1 MSRTNVAT
9 RTYNHAGGV
18 SGQVSA
24 VGELRR
30 TILSCFLWEDCYYE
44 NGQTTAQRIAELVGK
59 VSPVE
64 AFDVAVEAAVVHNL
78 RHVPLLIVR
87 ELARTVS
94 SRPHASAYVE
104 QALAE
109 VIRRPDSLT
118 EFLSLYWQDGRCP
131 LAASVKRG
139 LARAFQKF
147 NAYSL
152 AKYNRDTPIKL
163 RDVMFLVHPKPV
175 DESQAEAFSKLAA
188 GTLESPDT
196 WEVALSNGANK
207 TETFTRLIEEGNLGY
222 LALLRNLRG
231 MMAAGVNQSLVEDAI
246 LARQNGADRVLPF
259 RYIAAARAC
268 PRLEPALDK
277 ALVAAVGEMEK
288 FDGSTVIL
296 VDVSGSMSHALSSK
310 SDLNRMDAAATL
322 ASIFP
327 GRSRVFTFSR
337 EVVEVPPRV
346 GMAGVDAIINSQRH
360 SSTYLGKA
368 LEHINATVPHDRI
381 IVITDEQHQG
391 SVPNPVVD
399 KAYII
404 NVAPYRNGV
413 AYGAWTHV
421 NGFSEQVLNYIRAVE
436 E

>member
-1 MSRTNVAT
+1 MSSTNVAT
-9 RTYNHAGGV
+9 KSYNHAGGV
-18 SGQVSA
+18 SGQITA
-24 VGELRR
+24 REELRR
-30 TILSCFLWEDCYYE
+30 TVMSTFLWEDCFYE
-44 NGQTTAQRIAELVGK
+44 NGQTTAQRIADLVSK

-64 AFDVAVEAAVVHNL
+64 CYDIAVEAAQNNL

-87 ELARTVS
+87 ELSRTVS
-94 SRPHASAYVE
+94 SRPHAAAYVE
-104 QALAE
+104 QALVE

-118 EFLSLYWQDGRCP
+118 EFLAIYWKDGRCP
-131 LAASVKRG
+131 LAACVKRG
-139 LARAFQKF
+139 LAKAFTKF

-152 AKYNRDTPIKL
+152 AKYNRDNPVKL

-175 DESQAEAFSKLAA
+175 DAEQAEVFQKLAS

-196 WEVALSNGANK
+196 WEVALSKGANK
-207 TETFTRLIEEGNLGY
+207 AETFTRLIEEGKLGY

-231 MMAAGVNQSLVEDAI
+231 MLEAGVNQSVIEEAI
-246 LARQNGADRVLPF
+246 LARENGADRVLPF

-268 PRLEPALDK
+268 PRLEPVIDK
-277 ALVAAVGEMEK
+277 ALVATVGELDK
-288 FDGSTVIL
+288 FEGDTVIL
-296 VDVSGSMSHALSSK
+296 VDVSGSMRNSLSSK

-322 ASIFP
+322 ASVFP

-337 EVVEVPPRV
+337 QVVEVPPRV
-346 GMAGVDAIINSQRH
+346 GMAGVDAIIGSQQH
-360 SSTYLGKA
+360 NATYLGKA
-368 LEHINATVPHDRI
+368 LGHINATVPHDRI

-391 SVPNPVVD
+391 NVPDPVVD